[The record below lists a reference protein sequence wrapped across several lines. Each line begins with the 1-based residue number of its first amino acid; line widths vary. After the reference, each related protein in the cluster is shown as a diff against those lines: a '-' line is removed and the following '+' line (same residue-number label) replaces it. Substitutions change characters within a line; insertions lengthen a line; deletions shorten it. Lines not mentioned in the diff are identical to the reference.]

1 MAGGIDELIDVLYGM
16 VEEAW
21 SMPLGRD
28 KCLIERERVLD
39 ILDEL
44 RVNLPGEIKA
54 ARDVVEKR
62 NELLSE
68 GKREAEAI
76 RKQAEEK
83 AAQLLNNNEIVTQ
96 ARQKST
102 EILNNAETKSRELKL
117 AASNYCDE
125 ILKQTEDTV
134 TSTLGE
140 LRQIRQ
146 QFKAAMQGSSS
157 AK

>member
-54 ARDVVEKR
+54 ARDVVDKR
-62 NELLSE
+62 NELLAE

-76 RKQAEEK
+76 RKQAEEQ
-83 AAQLLNNNEIVTQ
+83 AGQLLNNNELVSQ

-102 EILNNAETKSRELKL
+102 EILNATEAKSHDLKL

-125 ILKQTEDTV
+125 ILKQTEETV
-134 TSTLGE
+134 LASLNE

-146 QFKAAMQGSSS
+146 QFKAAMQ
-157 AK
+157 KQQ

>member
-28 KCLIERERVLD
+28 KCVVERERVLD

-62 NELLSE
+62 NDLLAE
-68 GKREAEAI
+68 GKREAESI

-83 AAQLLNNNEIVTQ
+83 ASQLLNNSELVNQAKQKANEIV
-96 ARQKST
+96 SG
-102 EILNNAETKSRELKL
+102 AEQKSRELKN
-117 AASNYCDE
+117 AASTYCDD
-125 ILKQTEDTV
+125 ILRQTEETV
-134 TSTLGE
+134 TGALSD

-146 QFKAAMQGSSS
+146 QFLSAVQSS
-157 AK
+157 K

>member
-62 NELLSE
+62 NELLAE
-68 GKREAEAI
+68 GKREAESI
-76 RKQAEEK
+76 RKQAEE
-83 AAQLLNNNEIVTQ
+83 IIMSWWR
-96 ARQKST
+96 RQDKNPRKFS
-102 EILNNAETKSRELKL
+102 IM
-117 AASNYCDE
+117 
-125 ILKQTEDTV
+125 Q
-134 TSTLGE
+134 
-140 LRQIRQ
+140 RQNP
-146 QFKAAMQGSSS
+146 GS
-157 AK
+157 